1 MIIAT
6 KKTSLR
12 RRSGQASREQL
23 LEVAAQLFARKG
35 LQRVTL
41 AEIAGEA
48 GMSGPAIYNH
58 FKSKDALFCE
68 VVCLMYDEETAA
80 FAEVLDPLE
89 SVEEALQ
96 RLMEEVPKMYRDD
109 GVLQLLSLTAMLEA
123 VRDPELFADISVAAR
138 RRDEVAI
145 SLVERAKRKGELPAE
160 IDAEEL
166 GSMLMSLFVGAL
178 GVRSLRASKY
188 AQFVHS
194 VEALRKLLQMMGSRS
209 GGKRKGAESTSA

>member
-6 KKTSLR
+6 KKTSLG

-35 LQRVTL
+35 LHRVTL

-80 FAEVLDPLE
+80 FAEVLDPLD

-96 RLMEEVPKMYRDD
+96 RLMAEVPRMYRDD

-123 VRDPELFADISVAAR
+123 VREPELFAEIFVAAR

-145 SLVERAKRKGELPAE
+145 SLVERAKRKGELPAG

-166 GSMLMSLFVGAL
+166 GSMLISLFVGAL

-194 VEALRKLLQMMGSRS
+194 IEALRNLLHMMGGRS
-209 GGKRKGAESTSA
+209 GGKQKDAEKTSA